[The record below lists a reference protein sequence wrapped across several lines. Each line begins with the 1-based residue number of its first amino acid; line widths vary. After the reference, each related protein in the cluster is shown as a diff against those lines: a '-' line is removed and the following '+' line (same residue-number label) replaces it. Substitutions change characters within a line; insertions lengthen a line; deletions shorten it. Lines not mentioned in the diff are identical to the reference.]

1 MTVTFLGS
9 SPPAENTPIPT
20 EQPIW
25 TRTSAWALI
34 TTKKR
39 IRSLSLSKARC
50 PKCVLALR
58 VTSTIPFCCSLTA
71 VVTSKRSSSL
81 PRAPSNTT
89 CSPQKT
95 ASFGSVTTSTLLES
109 PTVLK
114 RTAKNLKSR
123 SLAVPHWI
131 TMHTCTSTDLVSR
144 ISACALASPTQKQ
157 CSVTWSTP
165 VALRSPLR
173 VSTHS
178 RTTSKQ
184 CLQPYRRT
192 TLCLTPHATPV
203 DSPF

>member
-1 MTVTFLGS
+1 M
-9 SPPAENTPIPT
+9 
-20 EQPIW
+20 W
-25 TRTSAWALI
+25 TRTSAWASI

-71 VVTSKRSSSL
+71 VVTPKRSSSL

-123 SLAVPHWI
+123 SLAVPLWI
-131 TMHTCTSTDLVSR
+131 TMHTCISTDLVSR
-144 ISACALASPTQKQ
+144 VSVYSLASPTPKQ